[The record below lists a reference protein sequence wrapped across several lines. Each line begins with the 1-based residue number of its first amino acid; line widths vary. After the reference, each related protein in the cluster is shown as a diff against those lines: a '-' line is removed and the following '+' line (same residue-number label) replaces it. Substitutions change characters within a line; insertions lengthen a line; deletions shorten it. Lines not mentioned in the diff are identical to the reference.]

1 MFKRIERNFDVSVVI
16 PNYNGENLLPDCL
29 PYVIK
34 AKDNPANRI
43 REIIVVDDDSQDKS
57 IEVLKRFP
65 GVKVIKHRINRGFS
79 SSVNTGARSS
89 KGKIIVLL
97 NTDVKPSYD
106 FLMSVLPHFSS
117 PNVFAVSLHEEGY
130 GWANGRFKDGFIVHS
145 PGKQDEEVQETFW
158 VNGGSGVFRRDYW
171 MDLNGMDERIFSPF
185 YWEDLDLSY
194 RAQKRGFTLLWDPKS
209 MVTHKHE
216 STLSRLPNRY
226 VVRIQERN
234 QLLFIWKNLTS
245 VALFRKHVIGL
256 TSRVLRHPGYV
267 FVVFSA
273 LSKLGTVLKARKKEL
288 KEAKI
293 SDETIFA
300 RFS

>member
-1 MFKRIERNFDVSVVI
+1 
-16 PNYNGENLLPDCL
+16 
-29 PYVIK
+29 
-34 AKDNPANRI
+34 
-43 REIIVVDDDSQDKS
+43 
-57 IEVLKRFP
+57 
-65 GVKVIKHRINRGFS
+65 
-79 SSVNTGARSS
+79 
-89 KGKIIVLL
+89 
-97 NTDVKPSYD
+97 
-106 FLMSVLPHFSS
+106 
-117 PNVFAVSLHEEGY
+117 
-130 GWANGRFKDGFIVHS
+130 
-145 PGKQDEEVQETFW
+145 
-158 VNGGSGVFRRDYW
+158 
-171 MDLNGMDERIFSPF
+171 
-185 YWEDLDLSY
+185 
-194 RAQKRGFTLLWDPKS
+194 